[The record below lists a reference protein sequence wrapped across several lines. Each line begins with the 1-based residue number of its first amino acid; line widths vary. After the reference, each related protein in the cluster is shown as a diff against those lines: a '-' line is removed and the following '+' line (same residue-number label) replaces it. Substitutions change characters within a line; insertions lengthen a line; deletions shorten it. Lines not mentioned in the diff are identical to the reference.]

1 MIEEQRWF
9 WQQPD
14 WLSTPVFSD
23 ETYVFANQL
32 AERERKLLGDMG
44 VELYKA
50 TITQSM
56 ANNLYCSYAIEGEKL
71 DEDLLRSSIMK
82 CLNMDVPDWKPSSM
96 SRTDREDKAVQAA
109 LFLLNDRGTLSPEK
123 LEEAH
128 AMLRT
133 EERGTWGKFR
143 NTSEYI
149 RDAQQN
155 VIYEAP
161 PAENVPAL
169 MDQFCRW
176 WNEERVTLPASIGA
190 ALGHAFFVVIHPF
203 EDGNGRMARLLADK
217 AMALGMDEPYRPYS
231 MSSVIYQG
239 LSQYYRALDQLPEEN
254 GIQKFVT
261 LMAHMQSDVLDKA
274 VIRMKSVKDMEAV
287 ISIAE
292 VSGTPITPLGRAM
305 LKTMALEPERKI
317 WTPFDASRNVRD
329 AGDEDPWDVWNALVE
344 RGIIQGK
351 NIASPTHLSPSP
363 NGTKRQSRSLHR

>member
-1 MIEEQRWF
+1 MAEEGRWF

-14 WLSTPVFSD
+14 WLSTPILSD
-23 ETYVFANQL
+23 ETYAFANQL
-32 AERERKLLGDMG
+32 AESERKLLGDMG

-50 TITQSM
+50 TIVQSI
-56 ANNLYCSYAIEGEKL
+56 ADNLHCSYAIEGEKL
-71 DEDLLRSSIMK
+71 DENLLRSSIMK
-82 CLNMDVPDWKPSSM
+82 RLNMDIPDWKPSGM

-109 LFLLNDRGTLSPEK
+109 LFLLNDKEALSPEK

-128 AMLRT
+128 AMLKT

-143 NTSEYI
+143 STSECI

-155 VIYEAP
+155 VVYEAP
-161 PAENVPAL
+161 PAEDVPEL
-169 MDQFCRW
+169 MGQFCRW
-176 WNEERVTLPASIGA
+176 WNDERVTLPASIGA

-217 AMALGMDEPYRPYS
+217 AMALGMGEPYRPYS

-254 GIQKFVT
+254 GIQRFVT

-274 VIRMKSVKDMEAV
+274 MIRMESVKNMEAV

-292 VSGTPITPLGRAM
+292 ASGTPITPLGRAM

-317 WTPFDASRNVRD
+317 WTPFDASRDVRD
-329 AGDEDPWDVWNALVE
+329 AGDEDPWDVWNDLVK

-351 NIASPTHLSPSP
+351 NIVSPAHLSSSP
-363 NGTKRQSRSLHR
+363 NGAKRRPRSPHR

>member
-1 MIEEQRWF
+1 MTEEQRWF

-23 ETYVFANQL
+23 ETYVFAKQL

-155 VIYEAP
+155 VVYEAP

-203 EDGNGRMARLLADK
+203 EDGNGFFYRRLVYLNG
-217 AMALGMDEPYRPYS
+217 MHTAL
-231 MSSVIYQG
+231 
-239 LSQYYRALDQLPEEN
+239 
-254 GIQKFVT
+254 
-261 LMAHMQSDVLDKA
+261 
-274 VIRMKSVKDMEAV
+274 
-287 ISIAE
+287 
-292 VSGTPITPLGRAM
+292 
-305 LKTMALEPERKI
+305 
-317 WTPFDASRNVRD
+317 
-329 AGDEDPWDVWNALVE
+329 
-344 RGIIQGK
+344 
-351 NIASPTHLSPSP
+351 
-363 NGTKRQSRSLHR
+363 